1 MEPQKTRIAK
11 AILRNSNFSSW
22 APLTVRLD
30 LGLPPW
36 TMLLP
41 DWDLFPVLLLLPLTG
56 LYDSASWIN
65 HFIQIL
71 GWRRNWCELLFQNK
85 WESTLPLLCKKD
97 RIHLLTKCAVMKD
110 TIIILLVSATL
121 GEEIKS
127 TIAISPSG
135 SKIQWVLFI
144 VFLKQDFR
152 ESIYPSSLC
161 AD

>member
-1 MEPQKTRIAK
+1 
-11 AILRNSNFSSW
+11 
-22 APLTVRLD
+22 
-30 LGLPPW
+30 
-36 TMLLP
+36 
-41 DWDLFPVLLLLPLTG
+41 
-56 LYDSASWIN
+56 
-65 HFIQIL
+65 
-71 GWRRNWCELLFQNK
+71 
-85 WESTLPLLCKKD
+85 
-97 RIHLLTKCAVMKD
+97 MKD